1 MCFSEKIKSLI
12 SENAAFEKE
21 QTRLIE
27 IQAKLII
34 DSKKREQEL
43 RKQVTISCRIQILF
57 RQRFLLVSNGDRK
70 EREQLDK
77 TNQ

>member
-12 SENAAFEKE
+12 SENAPFEKD
-21 QTRLIE
+21 QTRLTE
-27 IQAKLII
+27 LQAKLII

-43 RKQVTISCRIQILF
+43 RKQVTISCRTQILF
-57 RQRFLLVSNGDRK
+57 RQRFLLVSNGDRQ
-70 EREQLDK
+70 EREQFDK